1 LTCSV
6 ISEYHTVNIGK
17 VVNIRYPEM
26 KVSTKARYGLRVM
39 MALANRHGQG
49 PVLLKD
55 IAREQELSEKYL
67 SRIVIDL
74 RSAGFLDAFRGANG
88 GYVLTRD
95 PNQITVG
102 EVVNVLED
110 MTPVECVKDKTV
122 CGRVESCS
130 ANEVW
135 RRLGKAI
142 QETLG
147 GITLEDML
155 VWSRQKNEQY
165 TMYYL

>member
-1 LTCSV
+1 
-6 ISEYHTVNIGK
+6 
-17 VVNIRYPEM
+17 M

-39 MALANRHGQG
+39 IALANHYGQG
-49 PVLLKD
+49 PVFLKD
-55 IAREQELSEKYL
+55 IARDQELSEKYL

-74 RSAGFLDAFRGANG
+74 RGAGLLDAFRGANG
-88 GYVLTRD
+88 GYVLTRS
-95 PNQITVG
+95 PVEITVR

-110 MTPVECVKDKTV
+110 MTPVECVKDSAV
-122 CGRVESCS
+122 CGRVETCS

-135 RRLGKAI
+135 RRVDKAI

-155 VWSRQKNEQY
+155 TFGRQKNENY

>member
-1 LTCSV
+1 
-6 ISEYHTVNIGK
+6 
-17 VVNIRYPEM
+17 M

-39 MALANRHGQG
+39 MALANRYGQG
-49 PVLLKD
+49 PVFLKD
-55 IAREQELSEKYL
+55 IAQEQELSEKYL

-74 RSAGFLDAFRGANG
+74 RSAGLLDAFRGANG
-88 GYVLTRD
+88 GYMLTRS
-95 PNQITVG
+95 PEKITVA

-110 MTPVECVKDKTV
+110 MTPVECIKDAGV
-122 CGRVESCS
+122 CGRVETCS

-135 RRLGKAI
+135 RRLDKAI

-155 VWSRQKNEQY
+155 VIGRQKNDNY

>member
-1 LTCSV
+1 
-6 ISEYHTVNIGK
+6 
-17 VVNIRYPEM
+17 M

-39 MALANRHGQG
+39 VALANRFGQG
-49 PVLLKD
+49 PVFLKD

-74 RSAGFLDAFRGANG
+74 RSAGLLDAFRGANG
-88 GYVLTRD
+88 GYVLTRSPD
-95 PNQITVG
+95 KITVG
-102 EVVNVLED
+102 QVVNVLED
-110 MTPVECVKDKTV
+110 MTPMECLKTPAV

-135 RRLGKAI
+135 RRLDKAI
-142 QETLG
+142 QETMS

-155 VWSRQKNEQY
+155 AFGRQKNEQY

>member
-1 LTCSV
+1 M
-6 ISEYHTVNIGK
+6 I
-17 VVNIRYPEM
+17 
-26 KVSTKARYGLRVM
+26 
-39 MALANRHGQG
+39 ALANHYGQG
-49 PVLLKD
+49 PVFLKD
-55 IAREQELSEKYL
+55 IARDQELSEKYL

-74 RSAGFLDAFRGANG
+74 RGAGLLDAFRGANG
-88 GYVLTRD
+88 GYVLTRS
-95 PNQITVG
+95 PVEITVR

-110 MTPVECVKDKTV
+110 MTPVECVKDSAV
-122 CGRVESCS
+122 CGRVETCS

-135 RRLGKAI
+135 RRVDKAI

-155 VWSRQKNEQY
+155 TFGRQKNENY

>member
-1 LTCSV
+1 M
-6 ISEYHTVNIGK
+6 N
-17 VVNIRYPEM
+17 
-26 KVSTKARYGLRVM
+26 VSTKARYGLRVM

-49 PVLLKD
+49 PVFLKD

-74 RSAGFLDAFRGANG
+74 RGAGLLDAFRGANG
-88 GYVLTRD
+88 GYVLTRTPD
-95 PNQITVG
+95 KITVG

-110 MTPVECVKDKTV
+110 MTPVECAKDPAV
-122 CGRVESCS
+122 CGRVETCS

-135 RRLGKAI
+135 RRLNKAI
-142 QETLG
+142 QETLE

-155 VWSRQKNEQY
+155 AWSRQKNEQY